1 MNISGAQLLRISD
14 GLEEVEEEGERDEYN
29 SGFEFQVS
37 EIIQMLL
44 CHGSWLTF
52 QELDSVEFQ
61 MVWRR

>member
-52 QELDSVEFQ
+52 
-61 MVWRR
+61 